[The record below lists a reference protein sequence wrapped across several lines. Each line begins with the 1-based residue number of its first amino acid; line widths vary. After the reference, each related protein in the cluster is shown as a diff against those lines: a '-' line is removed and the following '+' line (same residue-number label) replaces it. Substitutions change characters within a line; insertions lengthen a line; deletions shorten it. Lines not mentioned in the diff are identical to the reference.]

1 MLPSRTSVVI
11 PAFNEAGTIGPLVS
25 DLLAAAS
32 WREILVV
39 DDGSTDS
46 TAAIAEAAGAAV
58 IRHPY
63 NKGNGAAVKTGIR
76 RAAGEFI
83 LILDAD
89 GQHPAADAA
98 RLVSRLETYDLVVGA
113 RSATTQA
120 TLARRLGNAALN
132 AIASYLTE
140 QPIPDLTSGFRAARR
155 EYLLEFL
162 HLVPNG
168 FSTPTTTT
176 LAFLKAGYSVRFEPI
191 EAARRRGASKIRL
204 ASDGL
209 GFFMILLRVITIFSP
224 LRIFLPISAVAF
236 LLGASYGVWTVA
248 TQSHVTNS
256 SVLLIVLS
264 VVTLLIALVSEQIS
278 SLRFEGRP
286 ERVDRGEARAEERER
301 GTALSPAPGVGPR
314 RREDVGP
321 RGDK

>member
-25 DLLAAAS
+25 DLRTATS

-46 TAAIAEAAGAAV
+46 TAAEAEAAGAAV

-63 NKGNGAAVKTGIR
+63 NKGNGAAVQTGIR
-76 RAAGEFI
+76 RPVGEFI

-113 RSATTQA
+113 RSAATQA
-120 TLARRLGNAALN
+120 TLVRRLGNAALN

-155 EYLLEFL
+155 EYLLEF
-162 HLVPNG
+162 
-168 FSTPTTTT
+168 
-176 LAFLKAGYSVRFEPI
+176 
-191 EAARRRGASKIRL
+191 
-204 ASDGL
+204 
-209 GFFMILLRVITIFSP
+209 
-224 LRIFLPISAVAF
+224 
-236 LLGASYGVWTVA
+236 
-248 TQSHVTNS
+248 
-256 SVLLIVLS
+256 
-264 VVTLLIALVSEQIS
+264 
-278 SLRFEGRP
+278 
-286 ERVDRGEARAEERER
+286 
-301 GTALSPAPGVGPR
+301 
-314 RREDVGP
+314 
-321 RGDK
+321 